1 MRSIKNRIS
10 DCAPDLCYAI
20 LASIY
25 WTIHPN
31 IETRLIFPKDNCWTV
46 WTPDEKWYTLRE
58 SISRGSKSHQK
69 TKFDR
74 YQHGDFVFVEESDIV
89 VDVGAFL
96 GEFSIPASEVGTE
109 VIAIE
114 PDPRTFNCLKKQ
126 ASKLKNVNPYQILLG
141 EKTKE
146 VNFKSA
152 TDPTESSFIDVD
164 AGDYKQIEIETKR
177 LDDFI
182 REIDIS
188 QIDFLKIDAEGAEP
202 EVLKGSN
209 KLRISKLAID
219 AGNERNGESTVEE
232 VSNILKNRGYEI
244 KVDNGVVF
252 ARSIV
257 S

>member
-1 MRSIKNRIS
+1 
-10 DCAPDLCYAI
+10 
-20 LASIY
+20 
-25 WTIHPN
+25 
-31 IETRLIFPKDNCWTV
+31 
-46 WTPDEKWYTLRE
+46 
-58 SISRGSKSHQK
+58 
-69 TKFDR
+69 
-74 YQHGDFVFVEESDIV
+74 
-89 VDVGAFL
+89 
-96 GEFSIPASEVGTE
+96 
-109 VIAIE
+109 
-114 PDPRTFNCLKKQ
+114 
-126 ASKLKNVNPYQILLG
+126 
-141 EKTKE
+141 
-146 VNFKSA
+146 
-152 TDPTESSFIDVD
+152 
-164 AGDYKQIEIETKR
+164 